1 MCSYRVGKSII
12 IKSMLRIIPLLFAT
26 LFTCVSY
33 GQNELSWKK
42 QRKLAEQQY
51 AVGNYTKAALNFEK
65 AWKKHSQSKE
75 LIFKAGEC
83 YTLLKD
89 FKNAAQAYKQIKT
102 DTEEFE
108 LVGLKYA
115 RALKQDGQYE
125 IAKKELSNFI
135 GAYQGDDKALL
146 SQIVNTE
153 IQGCDLALKLATSNK
168 ESTIEVRHL
177 GENVNSLKTEF
188 APIPFAEDL
197 LYYSSTI
204 DADKAYLFRSQK
216 KKGIWTK
223 AVAAEGLPNLPNK
236 HLANGSF
243 APDAKSFYF
252 TLCDASSKLVST
264 CEIHVTKRV
273 GSTWSAP
280 TRLRDYINETG
291 STTTQPWVVH
301 QNGKEILY
309 FASNRKGGKGGM
321 DIWYTSR
328 DLNSGDIDF
337 TYPINLGKRVN
348 SIGDEL
354 TPFYDDTKGNLYF
367 SSNGHAGL
375 GGWDIFKV
383 SGLEK
388 KWEEPE
394 NLGLPINSS
403 ADDFYYVLKP
413 SRTGGFLVSNRTS
426 GAEKV
431 STQHEDIFEF
441 GTKRKQQQFYVKGQI
456 MEKESTA
463 DINNAIIALYEITG
477 QKERLLQTKKSSTN
491 NYQFPILSNRNYR
504 LVIEKKGYLKNTFDF
519 STFQGN
525 RSATHDFY
533 LSKHI
538 PTPSAPIA
546 QNKPVPQNQT
556 YTRSSTPSSTY
567 TASNNSSQI
576 VVNKPPTIPPSK
588 SRIGISN
595 PYLQGTYYKVQ
606 LIAVNYHNENHPRYR
621 HVKNIARMETEA
633 VPEKKVSRVLLANF
647 PSKQEA
653 KAILEQAKQYGFP
666 DAFLV
671 KYRDGQRIGTVWR

>member
-1 MCSYRVGKSII
+1 
-12 IKSMLRIIPLLFAT
+12 MLRIIPLLFAI
-26 LFTCVSY
+26 LFTCINISY

-51 AVGNYTKAALNFEK
+51 TAGNYTEAALNFEE
-65 AWKKHSQSKE
+65 AWKKHPQSKE
-75 LIFKAGEC
+75 LIFKAGES

-89 FKNAAQAYKQIKT
+89 FKNAAQSYKHVKG
-102 DTEEFE
+102 DREEFE

-115 RALKQDGQYE
+115 RALKQDGQYTV
-125 IAKKELSNFI
+125 AKKELSDFI

-153 IQGCDLALKLATSNK
+153 IQGCDLGLKLANSTK
-168 ESTIEVRHL
+168 ESSIEVRHL
-177 GENVNSLKTEF
+177 GANVNSLKTEF

-197 LYYSSTI
+197 FYFSSTME
-204 DADKAYLFRSQK
+204 DDRAYLYRSQK
-216 KKGIWTK
+216 QKGAWTK

-243 APDAKSFYF
+243 APDAKRFYF

-273 GSTWSAP
+273 GSKWSAP
-280 TRLRDYINETG
+280 TRLRDYINEAG
-291 STTTQPWVVH
+291 STTTQPWVIH
-301 QNGKEILY
+301 KEGKEILY
-309 FASNRKGGKGGM
+309 FVSNRKGGKGGM

-337 TYPINLGKRVN
+337 TYPINLGKQVN

-354 TPFYDDTKGNLYF
+354 TPFYDDVKGELYF
-367 SSNGHAGL
+367 SSNGHVGL

-388 KWEEPE
+388 KWEQAE
-394 NLGLPINSS
+394 NLGSPINSS

-413 SRTGGFLVSNRTS
+413 SRTGGFLISNRTS

-477 QKERLLQTKKSSTN
+477 QKERLLQTKKATAN
-491 NYQFPILSNRNYR
+491 NYQFPILANRNYR

-519 STFQGN
+519 STFQGK
-525 RSATHDFY
+525 RGATHDFY
-533 LSKHI
+533 LSKYV
-538 PTPSAPIA
+538 SAPNPSVA
-546 QNKPVPQNQT
+546 QTQT
-556 YTRSSTPSSTY
+556 VTPTQPYTNPNTATATY
-567 TASNNSSQI
+567 TASNTASPM
-576 VVNKPPTIPPSK
+576 VVNRPPTIPASTNT
-588 SRIGISN
+588 GVSN

-621 HVKNIARMETEA
+621 HVKNIARMETES
-633 VPEKKVSRVLLANF
+633 VPEKKVTRVLLANF

-653 KAILEQAKQYGFP
+653 QAMLEQAKQYGFA

-671 KYRDGQRIGTVWR
+671 KYRDGQRIGAIWK

>member
-1 MCSYRVGKSII
+1 
-12 IKSMLRIIPLLFAT
+12 MLRIIPLLFAT

-33 GQNELSWKK
+33 GQDELSWKK

-51 AVGNYTKAALNFEK
+51 TAGNYTEAALNFEK
-65 AWKKHSQSKE
+65 AWKKHPQSKE

-89 FKNAAQAYKQIKT
+89 FKNAAQSYKHVKG

-115 RALKQDGQYE
+115 RALKQDGQYDL
-125 IAKKELSNFI
+125 AKKELSDFI
-135 GAYQGDDKALL
+135 GAYQGDDKAFL

-153 IQGCDLALKLATSNK
+153 IQGCDLGLKLASSAK

-197 LYYSSTI
+197 FYFSSTMN
-204 DADKAYLFRSQK
+204 DDKAYLYRSQK
-216 KKGIWTK
+216 QNGAWTK

-243 APDAKSFYF
+243 APDAKRFYF

-273 GSTWSAP
+273 GSKWSAP
-280 TRLRDYINETG
+280 TRLRDYINEAG
-291 STTTQPWVVH
+291 STTTQPWVIH
-301 QNGKEILY
+301 KDGKEILY
-309 FASNRKGGKGGM
+309 FVSNRKGGKGGM

-337 TYPINLGKRVN
+337 TYPVNLGKQVN

-354 TPFYDDTKGNLYF
+354 TPFYDDTKGELYF
-367 SSNGHAGL
+367 SSNGHVGL

-388 KWEEPE
+388 KWEQAE
-394 NLGLPINSS
+394 NLGSPINSS

-477 QKERLLQTKKSSTN
+477 QKERLLQTKKATAN
-491 NYQFPILSNRNYR
+491 NYQFPILANRNYR

-519 STFQGN
+519 STFQGK
-525 RSATHDFY
+525 RAATHDFY
-533 LSKHI
+533 LSKYV
-538 PTPSAPIA
+538 PAVNSPVA
-546 QNKPVPQNQT
+546 QIQTATQNQS
-556 YTRSSTPSSTY
+556 YTNPRPNTSTATY
-567 TASNNSSQI
+567 TASNNASPM
-576 VVNKPPTIPPSK
+576 VVNRPPTISA
-588 SRIGISN
+588 SASNTGVSN

-621 HVKNIARMETEA
+621 HVKNIARMETES
-633 VPEKKVSRVLLANF
+633 VPEKKVTRVLLANF
-647 PSKQEA
+647 LSKQEA
-653 KAILEQAKQYGFP
+653 TAILEQAKQYGFA

-671 KYRDGQRIGTVWR
+671 KYRDGQRIGAIWK

>member
-1 MCSYRVGKSII
+1 
-12 IKSMLRIIPLLFAT
+12 MLRIIPLLFAT
-26 LFTCVSY
+26 LFACVSY

-51 AVGNYTKAALNFEK
+51 SAGNYTEAALNFEK
-65 AWKKHSQSKE
+65 AWKKHPQSKE
-75 LIFKAGEC
+75 LIFKAGES

-89 FKNAAQAYKQIKT
+89 FKNAAQAYKHVKE
-102 DTEEFE
+102 DHVEFKRI
-108 LVGLKYA
+108 GLKYA

-125 IAKKELSNFI
+125 AAKKALSNFI
-135 GAYQGDDKALL
+135 GTYQGDDKALL

-153 IQGCDLALKLATSNK
+153 IQGCDLGLKLAASNE

-197 LYYSSTI
+197 FYFSSTVNEG
-204 DADKAYLFRSQK
+204 KAYLYRSQK
-216 KKGIWTK
+216 QKGLWTK

-243 APDAKSFYF
+243 SPDSKSFYF
-252 TLCDASSKLVST
+252 TLCDASSKLVSN

-273 GSTWSAP
+273 GSTWSTP
-280 TRLRDYINETG
+280 TRLRDYINEVG
-291 STTTQPWVVH
+291 STTTQPWVIH
-301 QNGKEILY
+301 QDGKEILY
-309 FASNRKGGKGGM
+309 FVSNRKGGKGGM

-337 TYPINLGKRVN
+337 TYPVNLGKQVN

-354 TPFYDDTKGNLYF
+354 TPFYDDTKRTLYF
-367 SSNGHAGL
+367 SSNGHVGL
-375 GGWDIFKV
+375 GGWDVFKV
-383 SGLEK
+383 SGVEK
-388 KWEEPE
+388 KWEQAE
-394 NLGLPINSS
+394 NLGSPINSS

-463 DINNAIIALYEITG
+463 DINNAIVALYEITG
-477 QKERLLQTKKSSTN
+477 EKERLLQTKKSSAN
-491 NYQFPILSNRNYR
+491 NYQFPILANRNYR
-504 LVIEKKGYLKNTFDF
+504 LVTEKKGYLKNLFDF
-519 STFQGN
+519 STFQGK
-525 RSATHDFY
+525 REATHDFY
-533 LSKHI
+533 LSKHV
-538 PTPSAPIA
+538 
-546 QNKPVPQNQT
+546 PV
-556 YTRSSTPSSTY
+556 SSTPITQSQPATQNQYYTKSNTAAIY
-567 TASNNSSQI
+567 TASNDPNTI
-576 VVNKPPTIPPSK
+576 VVNQSPTISA
-588 SRIGISN
+588 SRPAVGISN

-621 HVKNIARMETEA
+621 HVKNIARMETET
-633 VPEKKVSRVLLANF
+633 VPEKKVTRVLLANF
-647 PSKQEA
+647 ISKQEA
-653 KAILEQAKQYGFP
+653 QGMLEQAKQYGFA

-671 KYRDGQRIGTVWR
+671 KYRDGQRIGAIWK

>member
-1 MCSYRVGKSII
+1 
-12 IKSMLRIIPLLFAT
+12 MLRIIPLLLAT
-26 LFTCVSY
+26 LFTCISY
-33 GQNELSWKK
+33 GQYELSWKK

-51 AVGNYTKAALNFEK
+51 AVGNYTEAALNFEQ
-65 AWKKHSQSKE
+65 AWKKRPQNKA

-89 FKNAAQAYKQIKT
+89 FKNAAQSYKQVKE
-102 DTEEFE
+102 DSEEFK

-125 IAKKELSNFI
+125 MAKKELSSFI
-135 GAYQGDDKALL
+135 GAYEGDDKALL
-146 SQIVNTE
+146 SQVVNTE
-153 IQGCDLALKLATSNK
+153 IQGCDLGLKLANSTK

-197 LYYSSTI
+197 FYFSSTMKE
-204 DADKAYLFRSQK
+204 DKAYLYRSQK
-216 KKGIWTK
+216 QKGSWTK
-223 AVAAEGLPNLPNK
+223 AIAAEGLPNLPNK

-243 APDAKSFYF
+243 SPDAKRFYF

-273 GSTWSAP
+273 GSKWSAP
-280 TRLRDYINETG
+280 TRLRDYINEAG

-301 QNGKEILY
+301 QDGKEILY

-337 TYPINLGKRVN
+337 TYPVNLGKRVN

-354 TPFYDDTKGNLYF
+354 TPFYDDTKGELYF
-367 SSNGHAGL
+367 SSNGHVGL

-394 NLGLPINSS
+394 NLGIPINSS

-413 SRTGGFLVSNRTS
+413 SRTGGLLVSNRTS

-441 GTKRKQQQFYVKGQI
+441 GAKRKQQQFYVKGEI
-456 MEKESTA
+456 MEKGSTA
-463 DINNAIIALYEITG
+463 DVNNAIIALYEITG
-477 QKERLLQTKKSSTN
+477 EKERLLQTKKSSAN
-491 NYQFPILSNRNYR
+491 DYQFPILANRNYR

-519 STFQGN
+519 STFQGK
-525 RSATHDFY
+525 REAKHDFY
-533 LSKHI
+533 LSKYV
-538 PTPSAPIA
+538 PEANPPVAQTP
-546 QNKPVPQNQT
+546 VVTQNQPYTNSSPSTSTTT
-556 YTRSSTPSSTY
+556 YS
-567 TASNNSSQI
+567 ASNNNTSSI
-576 VVNKPPTIPPSK
+576 VVNRPPAIPAST
-588 SRIGISN
+588 SNIGISN

-633 VPEKKVSRVLLANF
+633 VPEKKVTRVLLANF

-653 KAILEQAKQYGFP
+653 KNILEQAKQYGFE

-671 KYRDGQRIGTVWR
+671 KYRDGQRIGAIWK